1 MRAGWAAFRESPR
14 PQPTARVRPL
24 SSSDCLQ
31 AHTLTPPS
39 TQYPQGS
46 SYSRIAGRRVPTTAL
61 ESLEGLL
68 EGQVPGASWVLLN
81 ASNSREALCG
91 GNTMQPITQSS
102 SATVHYLAAMI
113 LKKENQTDD
122 IHFHIFH
129 LTQYI
134 HNSIMSTCNLYKIII
149 SELLPSLASSSK
161 SSMYVRLGVHLSS
174 DSKFLLGILVLYL
187 IA

>member
-1 MRAGWAAFRESPR
+1 MGSIQGVPPPTA
-14 PQPTARVRPL
+14 TARVRPL
-24 SSSDCLQ
+24 SSRDCLQ

-102 SATVHYLAAMI
+102 SATVHFLAAMI
-113 LKKENQTDD
+113 LKKENQTGD
-122 IHFHIFH
+122 IHFFS
-129 LTQYI
+129 YFSFNPI
-134 HNSIMSTCNLYKIII
+134 H
-149 SELLPSLASSSK
+149 PQ
-161 SSMYVRLGVHLSS
+161 
-174 DSKFLLGILVLYL
+174 
-187 IA
+187 